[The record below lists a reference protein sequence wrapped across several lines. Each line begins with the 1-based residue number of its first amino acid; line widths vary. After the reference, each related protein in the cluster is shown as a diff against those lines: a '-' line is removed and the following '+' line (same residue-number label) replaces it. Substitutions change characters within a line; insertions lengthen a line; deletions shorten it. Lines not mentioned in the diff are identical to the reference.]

1 MSKPTF
7 KQRVRQLDF
16 RLRHR
21 VPMVHQAES
30 SECGLACLAMICG
43 HYGKNIDLIA
53 LRRQF
58 NLSTRGVTLVGLTG
72 IAEQLGLATRAL
84 SLDLNEL
91 SALKMPC
98 LLHWEFNHFV
108 VLVSVKRNHA
118 VLHDPA
124 RGRRSV
130 SLTELSHSFT
140 GVALEAWPGSEFT
153 ADSIR
158 HQIRLRT
165 LIGSVHGLKGALC
178 KIFCLSLVF
187 ETINLV
193 MPVGTQLVMDHAI
206 PAGDRG
212 LLTLICAG
220 LMLFILLRAAIGM
233 VRAWSGLVMSTLI

>member
-58 NLSTRGVTLVGLTG
+58 NLSTRGATLVGLTG

-98 LLHWEFNHFV
+98 LLHWGIQP
-108 VLVSVKRNHA
+108 L
-118 VLHDPA
+118 
-124 RGRRSV
+124 RGAGQRQR
-130 SLTELSHSFT
+130 
-140 GVALEAWPGSEFT
+140 PP
-153 ADSIR
+153 R
-158 HQIRLRT
+158 
-165 LIGSVHGLKGALC
+165 GA
-178 KIFCLSLVF
+178 
-187 ETINLV
+187 
-193 MPVGTQLVMDHAI
+193 A
-206 PAGDRG
+206 
-212 LLTLICAG
+212 
-220 LMLFILLRAAIGM
+220 
-233 VRAWSGLVMSTLI
+233 